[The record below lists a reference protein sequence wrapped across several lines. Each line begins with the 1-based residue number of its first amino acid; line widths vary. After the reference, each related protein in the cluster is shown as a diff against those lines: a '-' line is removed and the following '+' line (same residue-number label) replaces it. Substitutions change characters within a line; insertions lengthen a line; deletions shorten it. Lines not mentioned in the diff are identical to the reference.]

1 MKQVLILEDL
11 KDAQRW
17 LTEAVLTSFPEAQ
30 VHCCDTLGS
39 AIAWLDGKKPELC
52 LIDLRLPDGSG
63 VDFIR
68 HCSSVVPSAHKV
80 VTTIYDDDIHLF
92 PAIQAGANGYLLK
105 DEPRHVIAH
114 ALRKLATGTPPLSPQ
129 ITQRMMN
136 YFQQVRTTPMEQL
149 QRREQQDIAGGL
161 SSREKQ
167 VLAVIAQG
175 FKTAEAADLLS
186 VSYHTAAR
194 HIKNIYAKLHINSR
208 AEAVQEALR
217 LGLYDPHQ

>member
-17 LTEAVLTSFPEAQ
+17 LTGAVLTSFPEAQ

-39 AIAWLDGKKPELC
+39 ALAWLDGKQPELC
-52 LIDLRLPDGSG
+52 LVDLRLPDGSG

-68 HCSSVVPSAHKV
+68 HCKSVAPSAHQV

-105 DEPRHVIAH
+105 DEPRQVIAD
-114 ALRKLATGTPPLSPQ
+114 ALKNLATGTPPLSPQ

-136 YFQQVRTTPMEQL
+136 YFQQVRSTPLGQEG
-149 QRREQQDIAGGL
+149 RQDTAGML
-161 SSREKQ
+161 SSRERQ
-167 VLAVIAQG
+167 VLEMIARG
-175 FKTAEAADLLS
+175 FKTAEVADILD

-194 HIKNIYAKLHINSR
+194 HIKNIYAKLGISSR
-208 AEAVQEALR
+208 AEAVQEAIR
-217 LGLYDPHQ
+217 LGLYNPHG